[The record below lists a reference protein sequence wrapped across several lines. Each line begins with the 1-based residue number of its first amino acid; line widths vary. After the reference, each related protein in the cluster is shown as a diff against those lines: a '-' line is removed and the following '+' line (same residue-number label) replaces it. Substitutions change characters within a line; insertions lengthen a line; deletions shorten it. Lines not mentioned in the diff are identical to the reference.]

1 MAQRQFD
8 LVLGGHDA
16 DVTSVVGSTIGGSG
30 VRVIV
35 DDTNCK
41 KKEDALQ
48 LLNYIAN
55 RIKEGVWPPA

>member
-1 MAQRQFD
+1 MAQRQYD

-16 DVTSVVGSTIGGSG
+16 EVTSVAGSSIGGSA
-30 VRVIV
+30 VRIIV

-41 KKEDALQ
+41 KKEDAIQ
-48 LLNYIAN
+48 LCEYILN

>member
-8 LVLGGHDA
+8 LVLGGHDS
-16 DVTSVVGSTIGGSG
+16 DVTSVSGSSIGGSG
-30 VRVIV
+30 VRVII

-48 LLNYIAN
+48 LLNYIAT
-55 RIKEGVWPPA
+55 RIRDGVWPPA

>member
-1 MAQRQFD
+1 MAQRQYD

-16 DVTSVVGSTIGGSG
+16 DVTSVAGSSIGGSG

-35 DDTNCK
+35 DDTNCTNK
-41 KKEDALQ
+41 NDALQ
-48 LLNYIAN
+48 LLEYITN

>member
-8 LVLGGHDA
+8 LVLGGHDS
-16 DVTSVVGSTIGGSG
+16 DVTSVAGSSIGGSA

-48 LLNYIAN
+48 QLNYIMI
-55 RIKEGVWPPA
+55 RIRDGVWPPA